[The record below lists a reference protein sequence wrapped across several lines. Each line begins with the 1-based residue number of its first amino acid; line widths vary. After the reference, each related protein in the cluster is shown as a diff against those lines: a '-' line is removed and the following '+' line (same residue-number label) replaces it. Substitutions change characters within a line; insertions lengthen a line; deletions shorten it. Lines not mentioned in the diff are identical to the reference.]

1 MAKTVENL
9 FVYIATFSSLLPILL
24 FGLYARRK
32 PLPKTFFLIGAYSI
46 IEFVINIFT
55 VFISS
60 SVYNSIYSSFTVIEY
75 LLFAYCLFLLI
86 SNLLI
91 KKFIILVSCSFTIFA
106 VIYFSTAE
114 YKVLDSIPIGVETII
129 ILSHIFYYLYEQM
142 VAPSQILIYNRY
154 HFWIVCAFMIY
165 LSGSFFI
172 YIFANQ
178 VDQNTLN
185 IYWMF
190 TNVFTILKNVFFS
203 ISILVFRKR
212 TRHGID
218 TNSYYLT

>member
-1 MAKTVENL
+1 
-9 FVYIATFSSLLPILL
+9 
-24 FGLYARRK
+24 
-32 PLPKTFFLIGAYSI
+32 
-46 IEFVINIFT
+46 
-55 VFISS
+55 
-60 SVYNSIYSSFTVIEY
+60 
-75 LLFAYCLFLLI
+75 
-86 SNLLI
+86 
-91 KKFIILVSCSFTIFA
+91 
-106 VIYFSTAE
+106 
-114 YKVLDSIPIGVETII
+114 
-129 ILSHIFYYLYEQM
+129 M